1 MFDLNN
7 SVLNWKNSLKSRD
20 SFTTENIDELESHL
34 NEQISDLNLAGLND
48 EEAFWV
54 AQKRIGTIQSLD
66 SEFTKINNLNVLKKK
81 IYWMLTGIA
90 GVLLYVFTVTS
101 AYYVFVSLCM
111 VLNFDPVSFI
121 LINSS
126 FNQIVILS
134 VSTLI
139 LWIMTSRNSRVLDKY
154 FYNKLESLK
163 KSRFKIFAISTFA
176 ISSVLYFYYTYNLQ
190 TDINRWIAN
199 SESYSEFKQINK
211 ILNPSLFVFDSAV
224 IIFVYYFS
232 FRKKKR
238 LDIISN

>member
-66 SEFTKINNLNVLKKK
+66 SEFTKINNLNVLNKK

-139 LWIMTSRNSRVLDKY
+139 LWIMTTENSRVLDKY
-154 FYNKLESLK
+154 FYNRLESLK
-163 KSRFKIFAISTFA
+163 KSRFKIFAISTFV
-176 ISSVLYFYYTYNLQ
+176 ISSVLSFYYAYKLQ

-211 ILNPSLFVFDSAV
+211 ILNPSLFVFDSAI